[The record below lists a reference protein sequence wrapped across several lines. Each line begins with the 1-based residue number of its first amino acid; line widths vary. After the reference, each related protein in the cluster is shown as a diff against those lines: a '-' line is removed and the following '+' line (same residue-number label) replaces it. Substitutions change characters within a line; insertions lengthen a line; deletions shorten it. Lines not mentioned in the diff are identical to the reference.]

1 MRIFPRSSTR
11 KRLDELE
18 AEFRAT
24 SGLANPAPWL
34 TDALSGGRA
43 LSGENVTVNKAF
55 GLSGVWAAA
64 TLISETLGMLPF
76 KVYRTDDNGDPV
88 EATQHR
94 AWRMIHDR
102 PNAITPAHRF
112 WATVTMNLL
121 LWGNAFLEKDRGMD
135 GVESLWLIDPAD
147 MNVLFDKGAGIKV
160 FRKGSGQRQQEWSSE
175 NMIHIMGPSTN
186 GLLGLSPVGV
196 CKEAFGVAMAREKF
210 EASFYARGATMRGL
224 VQHPNLLG
232 EVAAKNLRESLNA
245 LYGGAGNVGQIGVLE
260 EGATFTGISMPLSEL
275 EFVASKQL
283 TATEIAAMFRIP
295 PAYLGGS
302 TGDSLTYATVESNK
316 THFATFA
323 IAPWAN
329 AIADAISQ
337 DPAIFPQV
345 NTFYAEFVMEGLLR
359 GDSAARA
366 AYYKEALDPAHGWMT
381 RAEVRA
387 KENLSERDDDPPEP
401 PAPPV
406 QSNGN
411 GEVPVALV
419 PPVAR

>member
-1 MRIFPRSSTR
+1 MRLFPRSSTR

-18 AEFRAT
+18 GEFRAL
-24 SGLANPAPWL
+24 SGLANPAGWL
-34 TDALSGGRA
+34 MDAMGGAPAAGQR
-43 LSGENVTVNKAF
+43 VTVDSAM
-55 GLSGVWAAA
+55 GLAGVWSAV

-88 EATQHR
+88 VADRHR
-94 AWRMIHDR
+94 AWRMVHDR

-112 WATVTMNLL
+112 WSTVTMNLL
-121 LWGNAFLEKDRGMD
+121 LWGNAFLEKDRGLD
-135 GVESLWLIDPAD
+135 GVEQLWIIDPAD

-160 FRKGSGQRQQEWSSE
+160 FRKGSSQRMQEWSSE

-186 GLLGLSPVGV
+186 GLLGLSPISV
-196 CKEAFGVAMAREKF
+196 CKEAFGVALARGKF
-210 EASFYARGATMRGL
+210 ESNFYARGATMRGL
-224 VQHPNLLG
+224 VQHPNLIG
-232 EVAAKNLRESLNA
+232 PEAAKNLRDSLSA
-245 LYGGAGNVGQIGVLE
+245 VYGGAENVGQIGVLE
-260 EGATFTGISMPLSEL
+260 EGATFQNVSMPLSDM
-275 EFVASKQL
+275 EFVASRQL
-283 TATEIAAMFRIP
+283 SATEIASMFRIP

-323 IAPWAN
+323 HG

-359 GDSAARA
+359 GDSQARA
-366 AYYKEALDPAHGWMT
+366 TYYTAALDPDHGWMT

-401 PAPPV
+401 PPPAA
-406 QSNGN
+406 SNGN
-411 GEVPVALV
+411 GEIPAELV
-419 PPVAR
+419 PPLAH